1 MAFQASPSDAV
12 KPPRVEL
19 RSVSKTT
26 FELMTPF
33 AYVSAAGEVIPVP
46 AHPNEWATDTDL
58 ASVPPLLWG
67 LLASYGRQLRAAIF
81 HDHLCD
87 KVNRAVENGDDQA
100 YASRRHADNLF
111 REAMRDKGE
120 GSDEDLQKRVP
131 WFRSWLFWAGFSF
144 GRYWQFRKV
153 RALLMS
159 LQVLVGS
166 LVLDFLVPLPILNW
180 VSDRLPWELP
190 DLGSAALLWSAC
202 LALSVVWWRD
212 WRIPLIGLLAGPL
225 LIPVLIITF
234 LVQVILGI
242 PDAVLHLVR
251 SSQPKGAFGPTVDKV
266 AKASLAPPTAK

>member
-1 MAFQASPSDAV
+1 MPTTGVPSRGGRTNPATSSDMAFQASPSDAV

-111 REAMRDKGE
+111 REAMRDKGD

-131 WFRSWLFWAGFSF
+131 WFRSWLFWAGVAS
-144 GRYWQFRKV
+144 
-153 RALLMS
+153 
-159 LQVLVGS
+159 VGT
-166 LVLDFLVPLPILNW
+166 
-180 VSDRLPWELP
+180 
-190 DLGSAALLWSAC
+190 GSSA
-202 LALSVVWWRD
+202 
-212 WRIPLIGLLAGPL
+212 
-225 LIPVLIITF
+225 
-234 LVQVILGI
+234 
-242 PDAVLHLVR
+242 R
-251 SSQPKGAFGPTVDKV
+251 SERCSCRSKC
-266 AKASLAPPTAK
+266 S